1 MFNYIQPARHF
12 LLWTPPWDLEP
23 SSGTSP
29 GVVISPGSHPILG
42 SWYLLEA
49 ILGSWYLLT
58 EGKMNLQNSNQGS
71 MKRLSFLS
79 TISILILNI
88 EETLFKT
95 VHWYFFKRFSSI
107 CKNTIEIVLRKDRRF
122 ILPWLLFHE
131 FKNIQYYSYT
141 IE

>member
-1 MFNYIQPARHF
+1 MLWIKSHIITFRWRSITRNSIQFLCANYRIWKWNKTNFLKMQMFSDNTI
-12 LLWTPPWDLEP
+12 
-23 SSGTSP
+23 
-29 GVVISPGSHPILG
+29 
-42 SWYLLEA
+42 
-49 ILGSWYLLT
+49 T
-58 EGKMNLQNSNQGS
+58 EGKMNLWNSNQGD
-71 MKRLSFLS
+71 MKRPSFLS